1 MILVCGEALIDLVPL
16 PGGGEPRAGNAPGGG
31 GEPAYVARAGGSSF
45 NVAMGLG
52 RLGTP
57 VGFLGRVSRDPFGQ
71 MLRRRLEADG
81 VDCRFVQEG
90 DEPSTL
96 AIVHLEA
103 GAEPVYAFHG
113 EGTADRLLRVED
125 LPATFPAEVSALHLG
140 SISMV
145 REPGASAFEAV
156 MRREHGRRV
165 LSLDPNVRPSLV
177 GERSAYVAR
186 LEGWVS
192 LADVVKVSQA
202 DLAWLYPGAA
212 PDIVAASW
220 LARGPGLVVVTRGHD
235 GSFALTARARVEVAG
250 TPVKVSDTVGAG
262 DAFTSGLLAW
272 LHEAGRLELTRVRE
286 IPADALH
293 ACLTFANRA
302 AAITCTRA
310 GAQPPTRSEMENT
323 EID

>member
-16 PGGGEPRAGNAPGGG
+16 SRGDEPT
-31 GEPAYVARAGGSSF
+31 YVARAGGSSF

-52 RLGTP
+52 RLGIP
-57 VGFLGRVSRDPFGQ
+57 VGFLGRISSDPFGQ
-71 MLRRRLEADG
+71 MLGRRMLADG

-96 AIVHLEA
+96 AIVHLDA

-113 EGTADRLLRVED
+113 EGTADRMLRVED
-125 LPATFPAEVSALHLG
+125 LPVDLPEEVGALHLG

-165 LSLDPNVRPSLV
+165 ISLDPNVRPSLV

-192 LADVVKVSQA
+192 LADVIKVSRA
-202 DLAWLYPGAA
+202 DLAWLYPEATPQA
-212 PDIVAASW
+212 VAAAW
-220 LARGPGLVVVTRGHD
+220 LGRGPGLVVVTMGHE
-235 GSFALTARARVEVAG
+235 GSIGLTARGRVEVAG
-250 TPVKVSDTVGAG
+250 TPVIVADTVGAG

-272 LHEAGRLELTRVRE
+272 LHAAGWLELTRIRE
-286 IPADALH
+286 IPADALREG
-293 ACLTFANRA
+293 LVFANRA

-310 GAQPPTRSEMENT
+310 GAQPPTRSEMDAPEVA
-323 EID
+323 